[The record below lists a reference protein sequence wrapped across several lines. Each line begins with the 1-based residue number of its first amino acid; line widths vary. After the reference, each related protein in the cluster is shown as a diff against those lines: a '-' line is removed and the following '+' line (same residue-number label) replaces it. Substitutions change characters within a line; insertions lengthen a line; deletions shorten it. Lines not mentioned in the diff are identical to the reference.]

1 MSPMPFAACDD
12 SGVIVDAA
20 TAAADDDDDDD
31 DSALSLATWNAIL
44 ADCRIYV
51 IWSNAGVG
59 L

>member
-20 TAAADDDDDDD
+20 TAAADDDDDD